1 MYVFNKH
8 RVFMRYCFILSQSL
22 SGDQVRE
29 AIWIRRTP
37 ENMNRD
43 EGAYQLSNIFNPIIT
58 TAPPGGVT
66 ASNKTSS
73 V

>member
-37 ENMNRD
+37 ESMNRD

-58 TAPPGGVT
+58 TAPPGGVS